1 MKNLCELVFVT
12 VTRRLFT
19 VRSILFFVFIAVLTC
34 GTLQAQDKGF
44 GLGIILG
51 EPTGISG
58 KLWTGYGKAIDGAVA
73 WSFDDENAVYL
84 HGDFLFH
91 KFYQYKEWRH
101 RLLPYYGIGGRL
113 KFEDKTKVGIRIPLG
128 MNYLLVNSPL
138 DFFIEVVP
146 LLDLAPSTEFS
157 LDGAIGIRYFFGKR
171 NSD

>member
-1 MKNLCELVFVT
+1 
-12 VTRRLFT
+12 
-19 VRSILFFVFIAVLTC
+19 VLTC
-34 GTLQAQDKGF
+34 GTVQAQDKGF

-58 KLWTGYGKAIDGAVA
+58 KLWTGHGNAIDGAVA
-73 WSFDDENAVYL
+73 WSFDDEDAVYL

-91 KFYQYKEWRH
+91 KFYQYEEWRH

-171 NSD
+171 NSE